1 MQTTTL
7 PTRDCHGQMAAARAA
22 MAAKFPGM
30 SPRQRADVKMRLALD
45 WIYRWGWASPKTI
58 ERVVGAS
65 RPGLASR
72 LVRYKLLKSTPT
84 ESAGVKDGVPS
95 QILTLTLFGLQE
107 IERTL
112 ETLMPYRLWGRKVRQ
127 DQLRLGH
134 IAQVATLNS
143 LLAKS
148 AVAYETKKEL
158 GFNRKRVGQLEA
170 VWTLKSG
177 RQLGIQV
184 VLPSKSARELESE
197 FLGCI
202 SLTSLDEKPAPCELI
217 TVLNESNT
225 IFEEGSNE
233 LGSRILCETA
243 V

>member
-7 PTRDCHGQMAAARAA
+7 PARDRQAQMAAVRAV
-22 MAAKFPGM
+22 MAARFPGM
-30 SPRQRADVKMRLALD
+30 SPRQRGDVKMRLALE

-65 RPGLASR
+65 RSGLASR

-95 QILTLTLFGLQE
+95 HILTLTLFGLQE
-107 IERTL
+107 IERLL

-127 DQLRLGH
+127 DQLSLGH

-143 LLAKS
+143 LLS
-148 AVAYETKKEL
+148 MDAVAYETKKEL
-158 GFNRKRVGQLEA
+158 EFNRKRVGQFEA

-177 RQLGIQV
+177 QQLGIQV
-184 VLPSKSARELESE
+184 VLPSKSAREMESA

-202 SLTSLDEKPAPCELI
+202 SVTSLDEELASCEFI
-217 TVLNESNT
+217 TVMSDSNT
-225 IFEEGSNE
+225 IIENG
-233 LGSRILCETA
+233 
-243 V
+243 